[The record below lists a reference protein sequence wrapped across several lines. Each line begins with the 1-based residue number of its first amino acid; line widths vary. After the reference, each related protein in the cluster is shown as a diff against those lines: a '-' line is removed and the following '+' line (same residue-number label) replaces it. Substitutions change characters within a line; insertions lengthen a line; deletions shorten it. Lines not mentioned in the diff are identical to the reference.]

1 VVSLAAV
8 GYRIYNTYK
17 EYIHTNSMHVKKNKK
32 VEQSEV
38 TRGVLLRVARE
49 LFTDKGYA
57 ATATEDIVQRA
68 GVTRGALYH
77 HFRDKA
83 ELFQAVFEDVE
94 RELVETVRAA
104 GGGALTDP
112 WDGLFVG
119 CQAFLDACL
128 EPTVQRIVL
137 LDAPSVLGWETW
149 RRIDAEYGVG
159 LIRQSVQAAMDAG
172 DIDRLPVDPLAHI
185 VLGALNEA
193 ALLIARAEHRTA
205 ARAEA
210 GVVVDR
216 FLKGL
221 RTSPADRRQKN
232 KSSTRAV
239 K

>member
-1 VVSLAAV
+1 
-8 GYRIYNTYK
+8 
-17 EYIHTNSMHVKKNKK
+17 MHVKKNKK
-32 VEQSEV
+32 VEQAEV
-38 TRGVLLRVARE
+38 TRGVLIRVARV

-77 HFRDKA
+77 HFRDKL

-94 RELVETVRAA
+94 SELVETVRTASAKTQTEPWA
-104 GGGALTDP
+104 GLI
-112 WDGLFVG
+112 VG

-137 LDAPSVLGWETW
+137 VDAPSVLGWETW

-159 LIRQSVQAAMDAG
+159 LIRHSLLAAMEAG
-172 DIDRLPVDPLAHI
+172 EIARVPVDPLAHV

-193 ALLIARAEHRTA
+193 ALLIARAENRQE
-205 ARAEA
+205 AREEVGAVIERLLT
-210 GVVVDR
+210 G
-216 FLKGL
+216 LKSAPSHL
-221 RTSPADRRQKN
+221 RTKKRA
-232 KSSTRAV
+232 SSHIM